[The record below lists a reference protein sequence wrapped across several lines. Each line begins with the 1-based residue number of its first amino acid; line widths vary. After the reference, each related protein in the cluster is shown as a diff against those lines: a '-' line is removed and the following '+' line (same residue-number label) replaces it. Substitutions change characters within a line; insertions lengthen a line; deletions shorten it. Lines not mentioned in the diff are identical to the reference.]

1 MAHGSKELYYYG
13 DRVWGVVYININ
25 FPNPI
30 PRKCFVAKIFKCS
43 QSTFNWYSKFLLLFR
58 TNDV

>member
-1 MAHGSKELYYYG
+1 MAHGSKELYYFG
-13 DRVWGVVYININ
+13 DRVLGVVYININ

-30 PRKCFVAKIFKCS
+30 LRKCFKCS